1 MDNIS
6 DGDQIP
12 TWKPTFRKWLLSMGQ
27 VEQTLYLFQGSICS
41 TLKKKQMLQQFF
53 EQKIG
58 EK

>member
-1 MDNIS
+1 M
-6 DGDQIP
+6 G
-12 TWKPTFRKWLLSMGQ
+12 LSQ

-41 TLKKKQMLQQFF
+41 TLKKKQMLRQFF